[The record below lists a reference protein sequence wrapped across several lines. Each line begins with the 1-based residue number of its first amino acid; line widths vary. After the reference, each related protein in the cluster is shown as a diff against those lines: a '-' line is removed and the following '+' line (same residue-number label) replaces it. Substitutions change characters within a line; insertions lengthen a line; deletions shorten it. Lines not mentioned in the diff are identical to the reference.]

1 MLMRHV
7 HPTLQFTHI
16 LPYGAILHE
25 NGVYYLYAT
34 SSREGLLVWTSRDL
48 VNWQVRGFAYK
59 RSGQTWANHDFWA
72 PELFTPSKSL
82 AIPPPSPLTPLPMP
96 VLPVIAAKIPKPV
109 ADCVS
114 GGISRVTAW

>member
-1 MLMRHV
+1 MNRRASNLRRTWSIALLSLLLWQRAEAQATRPADQYCNPLDV
-7 HPTLQFTHI
+7 LCGDPF
-16 LPYGAILHE
+16 ILHE

-72 PELFTPSKSL
+72 PELFTHNGKYY
-82 AIPPPSPLTPLPMP
+82 
-96 VLPVIAAKIPKPV
+96 
-109 ADCVS
+109 
-114 GGISRVTAW
+114 